1 MTKKQRLEYVKE
13 LLSNEYGVFGRER
26 VDWQTLYFSESVIKK
41 MGIEKGEGKTIIH
54 EAYLSDTPSGV
65 AVNNKFGDSIDF
77 MELTEMEAFKVG
89 QLVEWKRNK
98 AYRDLC

>member
-1 MTKKQRLEYVKE
+1 MTKKQRLEYVKK

-41 MGIEKGEGKTIIH
+41 MDIEKGEGKTIMH

-77 MELTEMEAFKVG
+77 MELTEMEAFRVG
-89 QLVEWKRNK
+89 KIVEWKRDR
-98 AYRDLC
+98 AYRYLY